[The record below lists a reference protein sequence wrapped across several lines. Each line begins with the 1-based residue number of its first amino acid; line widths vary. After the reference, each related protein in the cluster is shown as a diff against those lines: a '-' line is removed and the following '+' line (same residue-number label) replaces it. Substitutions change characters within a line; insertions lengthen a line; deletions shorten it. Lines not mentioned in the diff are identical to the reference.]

1 MYIKQLVKIWHQ
13 KFAYLIYID
22 SDQESILKQV
32 AKDKGISEAEIIRQ
46 AIDQHSQSIQYHQP
60 DLSAW
65 EKEKAFIQQL
75 ISQSPE
81 QGSVSSKRTWRRE
94 DLYER

>member
-1 MYIKQLVKIWHQ
+1 MAPKIRKQ
-13 KFAYLIYID
+13 IYID

-32 AKDKGISEAEIIRQ
+32 AKDKGISEAEIIRYC
-46 AIDQHSQSIQYHQP
+46 IDQHSQSIQLLRR

-65 EKEKAFIQQL
+65 EKEKIFIQQL
-75 ISQSPE
+75 IEPHSE

-94 DLYER
+94 DLYDR